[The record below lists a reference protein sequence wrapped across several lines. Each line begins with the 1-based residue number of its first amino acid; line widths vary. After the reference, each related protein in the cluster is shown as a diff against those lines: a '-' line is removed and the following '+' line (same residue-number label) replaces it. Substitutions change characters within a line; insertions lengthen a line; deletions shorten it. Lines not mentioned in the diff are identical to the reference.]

1 MTTTARILL
10 AAALAAGSLAPASAL
25 LEGSAAWAQS
35 RAAAAP
41 AKAPAPPKEV
51 ALTQAQ
57 IDGIVA
63 AQGEL
68 AKVSSA
74 GDGEKPDPKAKAAV
88 EAIVKKNG
96 FAGLDD
102 FQGAADSV
110 EAVLDGVDPETKA
123 YVGVAPLLRKQI
135 AAVEADKAMPAKDK
149 AAALKELRQALAQGE
164 PSQPSEGNIALVT
177 RNYDTLAAVMGE
189 GQGQE

>member
-25 LEGSAAWAQS
+25 LAGSAAWAQS

-74 GDGEKPDPKAKAAV
+74 GAGEKPDPKAKAAV
-88 EAIVKKNG
+88 EAIVKK
-96 FAGLDD
+96 
-102 FQGAADSV
+102 
-110 EAVLDGVDPETKA
+110 KA

-135 AAVEADKAMPAKDK
+135 AAVEADKAMAAKDK
-149 AAALKELRQALAQGE
+149 AAALKELRQVLAQGE